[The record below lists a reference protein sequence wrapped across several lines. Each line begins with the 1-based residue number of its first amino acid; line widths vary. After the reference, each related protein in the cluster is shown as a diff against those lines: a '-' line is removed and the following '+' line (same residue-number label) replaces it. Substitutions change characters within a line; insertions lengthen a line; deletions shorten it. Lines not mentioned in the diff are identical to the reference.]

1 MYLDGGDRLDRSGG
15 AVCRGKVVH
24 IVNLEEGNRCHMGC
38 LQDTGAW
45 STTGVLYGTWRRQT
59 DWTGGVVQC
68 PLVLYSERMEEN
80 DFHACL

>member
-15 AVCRGKVVH
+15 AVCRGKVVY
-24 IVNLEEGNRCHMGC
+24 RCAYCEPGGGK
-38 LQDTGAW
+38 QVPAGW
-45 STTGVLYGTWRRQT
+45 STTGVLYGIWRRQT